1 MPPCWAGC
9 RFRKRKKRRRCS
21 SPRTMP
27 ENGTRH
33 AHDRPDYEDHPTTK
47 ASHCAKMIADG
58 IIKIRRPERHA
69 VRFSLIWGHTSRAT
83 GGTSIEIKR
92 KLTED
97 YGIPARSESIQGVQD
112 RQGAEGGDRRHERRD
127 GACAVRL
134 YLYARNGCERPETVC
149 GYPSSRYAV
158 ATVRLATA

>member
-1 MPPCWAGC
+1 MYSSVSNRPHLLTWGNS
-9 RFRKRKKRRRCS
+9 RVQKR
-21 SPRTMP
+21 
-27 ENGTRH
+27 
-33 AHDRPDYEDHPTTK
+33 D
-47 ASHCAKMIADG
+47 
-58 IIKIRRPERHA
+58 
-69 VRFSLIWGHTSRAT
+69 
-83 GGTSIEIKR
+83 
-92 KLTED
+92 
-97 YGIPARSESIQGVQD
+97 IPAGRRVERLFGNQAQTDGGLRYTAKRGALHSGVQD